1 MNSVAIGALAA
12 ALAVPLAFRALR
24 RVLPISAPTP
34 DQRPIE
40 ELRAQYGEADLRA
53 RGLLVVLATAAFW
66 PIWKAL
72 QLFGALGVPK
82 AHDAVY
88 MLLPHSVVWI
98 IPALF
103 LSMVVASVVVEVV
116 LRRQLR
122 DAYDEF
128 VRYGSRLIGF
138 DTARIARPVYAT
150 FTVACLAGSAL
161 IANWYVYVTPRAL
174 VVNPF
179 FSLRERAL
187 SFERIDRIVT
197 AALFRAP
204 LGNEAER
211 GEYVVHT
218 SDALSWGTMEDPSSL
233 SAARKTEIMQ
243 YISRQS
249 GVPIREVR
257 VLSWSDDE

>member
-1 MNSVAIGALAA
+1 
-12 ALAVPLAFRALR
+12 
-24 RVLPISAPTP
+24 
-34 DQRPIE
+34 
-40 ELRAQYGEADLRA
+40 
-53 RGLLVVLATAAFW
+53 
-66 PIWKAL
+66 
-72 QLFGALGVPK
+72 
-82 AHDAVY
+82 
-88 MLLPHSVVWI
+88 
-98 IPALF
+98 
-103 LSMVVASVVVEVV
+103 
-116 LRRQLR
+116 
-122 DAYDEF
+122 
-128 VRYGSRLIGF
+128 
-138 DTARIARPVYAT
+138 
-150 FTVACLAGSAL
+150 VACLAGSAL